1 MKAENARIKHDIPQ
15 LQEVIKEYKMK
26 IRTIENHNT
35 CMIEG
40 VENIEE
46 TRQDFESQ
54 VQVQT
59 KKIEGLKEINQT
71 KMQEYAKINLERQQ
85 TQVALKRIVA
95 VLLNY
100 RRSETEKNNYKPVE
114 HAVTN
119 FIELKELVKQIL
131 FEIKFVEEKKIE
143 ESPVKIEK
151 VDDDLSQG
159 FKAPKKV
166 QD

>member
-54 VQVQT
+54 VQVKT
-59 KKIEGLKEINQT
+59 KKIEGLKEINQS

-85 TQVALKRIVA
+85 T
-95 VLLNY
+95 
-100 RRSETEKNNYKPVE
+100 
-114 HAVTN
+114 
-119 FIELKELVKQIL
+119 
-131 FEIKFVEEKKIE
+131 
-143 ESPVKIEK
+143 
-151 VDDDLSQG
+151 
-159 FKAPKKV
+159 
-166 QD
+166 